1 MSTVTTL
8 LNYCLSK
15 YTHRSKMVASLPALD
30 QKQMLLSH
38 TDTWKC
44 HCSVADLTEFNIWKR
59 AVQTSPQFVW
69 GSQVFV
75 ENMQEGT
82 GTVSFGIP
90 NHTTLW
96 ASQASRPMQRN
107 ISCLLIYRLLSWTQS
122 IDHNQLATASL
133 CQGRVSPGKECL
145 KSCTMALWR
154 ERENENDSLSLSLF
168 FPECVC
174 TYVYIYL

>member
-44 HCSVADLTEFNIWKR
+44 HCSVADLTFGKEPSKQ
-59 AVQTSPQFVW
+59 VPQFVW

-90 NHTTLW
+90 NHATLW

-107 ISCLLIYRLLSWTQS
+107 INCLLIYRLQSWTQS
-122 IDHNQLATASL
+122 IDHSQLATASL

-154 ERENENDSLSLSLF
+154 ERENENDSLSLSF
-168 FPECVC
+168 SWMCM
-174 TYVYIYL
+174 YIYIYKYYIYI